1 MDTLLVRGGRPLVG
15 TVEIKG
21 AKNAALPILA
31 ATVLHGGTYMIEN
44 CPDIS
49 DVDAAAE
56 ILRALGG
63 WSIRNGNT
71 LLVDTRGIDRWCIP
85 GSLMVRIRAS
95 VLFLGPLL
103 ARFGRAELTMPGGC
117 PLGSRPIDLH
127 LQAKRSVWIYLVG
140 RSVKYVSGK
149 CCIMWIKRI

>member
-56 ILRALGG
+56 ILRAMGG
-63 WSIRNGNT
+63 
-71 LLVDTRGIDRWCIP
+71 
-85 GSLMVRIRAS
+85 
-95 VLFLGPLL
+95 
-103 ARFGRAELTMPGGC
+103 
-117 PLGSRPIDLH
+117 
-127 LQAKRSVWIYLVG
+127 
-140 RSVKYVSGK
+140 
-149 CCIMWIKRI
+149 